1 MIHVIIF
8 GAPGAG
14 KGTQSQFIEQHY
26 HLEHISTGDLL
37 RQEIARESPL
47 GKRVQSIISQG
58 HLVDDATIIDL
69 IANELHHL
77 PEGVDGVIFDG
88 FPRTVAQA
96 EALDALLEKDKT
108 SVDCLIELKV
118 PEEELRTRLLNR
130 AKIEGRADDTPEVI
144 ADRIRVYNERTLPIV
159 DYYHRK
165 GLHYEVPGAGSIE
178 EITEAIFVAIDK
190 SLQDNK

>member
-26 HLEHISTGDLL
+26 QLEHISTGDLL
-37 RQEIARESPL
+37 RQEIARQSPL

-77 PEGVDGVIFDG
+77 PAGVEGVIFDG

-96 EALDALLEKDKT
+96 EALDSLLEKEHT
-108 SVDCLIELKV
+108 SVNCLIELSV
-118 PEEELRTRLLNR
+118 PEEELKSRLLNR
-130 AKIEGRADDTPEVI
+130 AKIEGRADDTPDVI

-159 DYYHRK
+159 DHYHRK
-165 GLHYEVPGAGSIE
+165 GLHYKVAGAGSIE
-178 EITEAIFVAIDK
+178 EISEAIFAAIDQ
-190 SLQDNK
+190 SLQHNK

>member
-14 KGTQSQFIEQHY
+14 KGTQSRFIEQRY

-58 HLVDDATIIDL
+58 HLVDDETIIDL
-69 IANELHHL
+69 IGSELHHL

-88 FPRTVAQA
+88 FPV
-96 EALDALLEKDKT
+96 
-108 SVDCLIELKV
+108 
-118 PEEELRTRLLNR
+118 RLLR
-130 AKIEGRADDTPEVI
+130 LR
-144 ADRIRVYNERTLPIV
+144 RWM
-159 DYYHRK
+159 H
-165 GLHYEVPGAGSIE
+165 S
-178 EITEAIFVAIDK
+178 
-190 SLQDNK
+190 